1 MQTVTPE
8 TVGLSTSRLERI
20 QPVMQAYVDKGTFA
34 GILTLIARQGQV
46 AHLETFGWQDLET
59 RRPISPDTI
68 FRIYS
73 MSKPITSAAAMMLCE
88 QGKLRLADPVSRY
101 LPEFKEVRVMVAPPG
116 GNYAGGNY
124 ELVPA
129 RREVTLHDL
138 MTHSGGL
145 SYGFDEHSAL
155 DRLYRETIRNL
166 DAGSEQTLEYWIQ
179 GFARARLPLAFQPGT
194 DFRYSFSIDL
204 LGYIIQLASGQLFEE
219 YLQEH
224 IFTPLGMQDTAFW
237 VPPKKLDRL
246 ANTYGP
252 DGNGGLKPLA
262 PLGGD
267 DITRPTRK
275 PFGGGGLV
283 STAGDY
289 FRFGQMLLNGGE
301 LDGVRLLGR
310 KTVEWMLQNHL
321 PDGVHPMGELANGFG
336 LGGAVLL
343 HPGLSQRPGSPGRF
357 GWGGAA
363 NTEWWIDPAE
373 KLNCLLM
380 LQYMPCF
387 TIPIVEDFAQLAYQA
402 LVGD

>member
-1 MQTVTPE
+1 MQTFEPE
-8 TVGLSTSRLERI
+8 SVGLSSARLERMK
-20 QPVMQAYVDKGTFA
+20 PVMQGYVDRGTFA
-34 GILTLIARQGQV
+34 GIVTLIARQGQV
-46 AHLETFGWQDLET
+46 AHLEAFGWQELANQ
-59 RRPISPDTI
+59 RPMTTDTI

-73 MSKPITSAAAMMLCE
+73 MSKPVTSSAAMMLCE

-101 LPEFKEVRVMVAPPG
+101 LPEFKDARVMVAHPDG
-116 GNYAGGNY
+116 SYD
-124 ELVPA
+124 LVPA
-129 RREVTLHDL
+129 RREVTVHDL
-138 MTHSGGL
+138 LTHSGGL
-145 SYGFDEHSAL
+145 SYGSDDHSAL
-155 DRLYRETIRNL
+155 DKLYRETLRYL
-166 DAGSEQTLEYWIQ
+166 DNEVEPVLEKWMQ
-179 GFARARLPLAFQPGT
+179 AFAHARLPLAFQPGT

-204 LGYIIQLASGQLFEE
+204 LGYIIQLASGQLFEDF
-219 YLQEH
+219 LQEH
-224 IFTPLGMQDTAFW
+224 IFAPLGMVDTAFW
-237 VPPKKLDRL
+237 VPPEKAHRL
-246 ANTYGP
+246 AVIYTPCSG
-252 DGNGGLKPLA
+252 GGLEPVE
-262 PLGGD
+262 PFGD
-267 DITRPTRK
+267 VITQPTRK

-321 PDGVHPMGELANGFG
+321 PEGVHPMGELANGFG

-343 HPGLSQRPGSPGRF
+343 HPGLSHRPGSPGRF

-373 KLNCLLM
+373 QLNCLIM

-402 LVGD
+402 LI